1 MHLQRQGAVWKKT
14 GAVPVYQRI
23 LWKGRGMRGKGLVHI
38 YCGDGKGKTSAAIGL
53 AVRAAGR
60 GKKVLISRFLKTDDS
75 GEVMI
80 LKEIPGITV
89 LPCEKSFGFLF
100 RMSEEQKKEAA
111 SYYQEQ
117 FEKTVK
123 MAERYDLL
131 ILDEMM
137 ASISGK
143 MVPEERVLQFLQEKP
158 ENLEV
163 VLTGRNPSDRLKEEA
178 DYISEILAVRHP
190 YEQGIPAREGI
201 EY

>member
-1 MHLQRQGAVWKKT
+1 
-14 GAVPVYQRI
+14 
-23 LWKGRGMRGKGLVHI
+23 MREKGLVHI

-190 YEQGIPAREGI
+190 YEKGIPARAGI

>member
-1 MHLQRQGAVWKKT
+1 M
-14 GAVPVYQRI
+14 
-23 LWKGRGMRGKGLVHI
+23 VHI

>member
-1 MHLQRQGAVWKKT
+1 
-14 GAVPVYQRI
+14 
-23 LWKGRGMRGKGLVHI
+23 MRGKGLVHI

-89 LPCEKSFGFLF
+89 LHCEKSFGFLF

>member
-1 MHLQRQGAVWKKT
+1 
-14 GAVPVYQRI
+14 
-23 LWKGRGMRGKGLVHI
+23 MREKGLVHI

>member
-1 MHLQRQGAVWKKT
+1 
-14 GAVPVYQRI
+14 
-23 LWKGRGMRGKGLVHI
+23 MREKGLVHI

-60 GKKVLISRFLKTDDS
+60 GKKVLISRFLKTDNS

-100 RMSEEQKKEAA
+100 RMNEEQKKEAA